1 VGRTGLIG
9 AALVAILLV
18 AGTANASAATRV
30 TCPGMS
36 TADSATTGATVSKPD
51 FLVHYATAAISA
63 AQANQ
68 LGDDAEA
75 GRGLELGTLG
85 YPAPMSDTGV
95 TTPPGV
101 SNPDGRTDV
110 YVFPDGPCPGLFA
123 TTCACNGFTTPDNN
137 GGASTASGWIYVNPA
152 VVGNKSTVAHEFF
165 HTVQMGIA
173 EQALN
178 AAGPDMLTEGSAT
191 WIGALAANGDGG
203 HLPQYLR
210 NSRGAT
216 LDCARGCAPGADAVY
231 AQWPFFELEQERVGP
246 LFVKGAFTQALGNP
260 PPGGNQLTWMNAA
273 LGGGGALGNAVADYA
288 ATVGAADFA
297 SPLLAGRFPTPTFET
312 IANIGAGQSATQ
324 TTTVDHLAA
333 RFYGFTATATTT
345 LHLDWSWPAG
355 SDVRAALAREGSPTG
370 TRIPVSAN
378 ATGAHADVA
387 VSAGTTLVASFANPS
402 MTANGVPVS
411 VTARTDAAPSSG
423 GGGAVTAPRQAT
435 PTTGGPVVTV
445 VPSIAL
451 AGKPKV
457 SRSGSSRV
465 LTFTVNSSGAG
476 FLVATLSSGKAKLAR
491 PAAVK
496 KATSTSRTFSLQAGV
511 NKLRYK
517 LSRRVAKGRYSVT
530 LTPQSSNFS
539 AGTPVSAGTVS
550 VPKPKPKPVRHRKRA
565 RYYL

>member
-1 VGRTGLIG
+1 
-9 AALVAILLV
+9 
-18 AGTANASAATRV
+18 
-30 TCPGMS
+30 
-36 TADSATTGATVSKPD
+36 
-51 FLVHYATAAISA
+51 
-63 AQANQ
+63 
-68 LGDDAEA
+68 
-75 GRGLELGTLG
+75 
-85 YPAPMSDTGV
+85 
-95 TTPPGV
+95 
-101 SNPDGRTDV
+101 
-110 YVFPDGPCPGLFA
+110 
-123 TTCACNGFTTPDNN
+123 
-137 GGASTASGWIYVNPA
+137 
-152 VVGNKSTVAHEFF
+152 
-165 HTVQMGIA
+165 
-173 EQALN
+173 
-178 AAGPDMLTEGSAT
+178 
-191 WIGALAANGDGG
+191 
-203 HLPQYLR
+203 
-210 NSRGAT
+210 
-216 LDCARGCAPGADAVY
+216 
-231 AQWPFFELEQERVGP
+231 
-246 LFVKGAFTQALGNP
+246 
-260 PPGGNQLTWMNAA
+260 
-273 LGGGGALGNAVADYA
+273 
-288 ATVGAADFA
+288 
-297 SPLLAGRFPTPTFET
+297 
-312 IANIGAGQSATQ
+312 
-324 TTTVDHLAA
+324 
-333 RFYGFTATATTT
+333 
-345 LHLDWSWPAG
+345 
-355 SDVRAALAREGSPTG
+355 
-370 TRIPVSAN
+370 
-378 ATGAHADVA
+378 VA